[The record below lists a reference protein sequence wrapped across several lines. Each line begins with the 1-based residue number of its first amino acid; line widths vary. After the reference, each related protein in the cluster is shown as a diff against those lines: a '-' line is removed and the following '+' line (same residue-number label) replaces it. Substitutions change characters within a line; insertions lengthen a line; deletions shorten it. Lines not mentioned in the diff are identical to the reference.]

1 MKTDQEKGDI
11 FMIAVIA
18 IMLGIAFVGLVL

>member
-11 FMIAVIA
+11 FMIAVIS